1 MPNDVEVL
9 VNLWNKN
16 IGDDF
21 PMTRRLFIQNSIED
35 LNVVNEAS
43 FCAIVEGKTVG
54 FIVSKTYQEPIEYGQ
69 PKNIGW
75 IQVLIVD
82 KHYRN
87 RGIGTKLLNSALNQ
101 LKQLGIDK
109 IHLGRDVWHYFP
121 GVPLE
126 YEDTINWFLKKGFKK
141 REYIDV
147 DLVRHFKDDEP
158 LELIKN
164 NDAHFSI
171 LNINEKDHLLKFLKE
186 AFYGRWFYET
196 IKYFELGGTGRDYVV
211 YWVDGEIKGFCRMN
225 DDSTPFIGCNV
236 QWAGLYDEKTGGIG
250 PLGIHPNYR
259 KLGLGLDIVKYAVN
273 TLHNRGCRHIVI
285 DWTGLVS
292 FYEKIGF
299 SVYKQYVPLS
309 IDL

>member
-147 DLVRHFKDDEP
+147 DLVRHFKD
-158 LELIKN
+158 
-164 NDAHFSI
+164 
-171 LNINEKDHLLKFLKE
+171 
-186 AFYGRWFYET
+186 
-196 IKYFELGGTGRDYVV
+196 
-211 YWVDGEIKGFCRMN
+211 
-225 DDSTPFIGCNV
+225 
-236 QWAGLYDEKTGGIG
+236 
-250 PLGIHPNYR
+250 
-259 KLGLGLDIVKYAVN
+259 
-273 TLHNRGCRHIVI
+273 
-285 DWTGLVS
+285 
-292 FYEKIGF
+292 
-299 SVYKQYVPLS
+299 
-309 IDL
+309 